1 MKAIKLRLVA
11 TLCVQ
16 FVSVACTATPPT
28 HTITREHASSGAI
41 TEERVERNGQVVS
54 ELIRIF
60 DQTTVTGI
68 GVLEDGN
75 EGLARRGALAL
86 AVSDLA
92 SKVQTEVRSNTTVY
106 QNSDV
111 RDVVETNVHAL
122 VQNYTIDSEGYDPG
136 SIKYRVRISIR
147 GESLVRE
154 VERRIN

>member
-1 MKAIKLRLVA
+1 MAALFAGCLSGLAITSCA
-11 TLCVQ
+11 
-16 FVSVACTATPPT
+16 STASTQT
-28 HTITREHASSGAI
+28 VTREHSLSGNLA
-41 TEERVERNGQVVS
+41 EERIERNGQVIS
-54 ELIRIF
+54 ELRRIF

-68 GVLEDGN
+68 GVIENGN
-75 EGLARRGALAL
+75 EGLARRAALAL

-92 SKVQTEVRSNTTVY
+92 AKVQTEVRSNTVVY
-106 QNSDV
+106 QNADV

-122 VQNYTIDSEGYDPG
+122 VENYSIDFEGYDPG